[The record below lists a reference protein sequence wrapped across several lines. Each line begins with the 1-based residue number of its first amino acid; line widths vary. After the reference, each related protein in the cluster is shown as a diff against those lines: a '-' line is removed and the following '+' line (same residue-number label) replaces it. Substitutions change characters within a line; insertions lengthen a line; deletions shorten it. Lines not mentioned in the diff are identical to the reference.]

1 MCESSVSR
9 AGYANKCTFY
19 CSADLFIH
27 YILNISSKSDP
38 DSPTPA
44 VKIPAESEQ
53 RKNVTH
59 FLSDKH
65 ESFVFCHLCLKFVSH
80 LHAVELALAFDFTR
94 QIVFCLV

>member
-19 CSADLFIH
+19 SSTDLFIQ

-38 DSPTPA
+38 DSPTLA
-44 VKIPAESEQ
+44 VKIRADSEQ

-65 ESFVFCHLCLKFVSH
+65 KSFVFCRLCLKFVSH
-80 LHAVELALAFDFTR
+80 FHAVELALAFDFTR
-94 QIVFCLV
+94 QIVPRR